1 MKITIEEYNKKKE
14 EILKAMKSVENDIE
28 ICKKFLDYEDIGFYN
43 YQMYYLENELQELED
58 QMKGE

>member
-1 MKITIEEYNKKKE
+1 MKMTIEEYNKKKE

-28 ICKKFLDYEDIGFYN
+28 ICERFHDYEDIGFYN
-43 YQMYYLENELQELED
+43 YQMYNLENELQELED